1 MVGTQAQQEGIAMS
15 EFGELNIKEYKVGDK
30 IVWKNK
36 AMQEDMAKDGYKGH
50 IVMIVTKVVANSD
63 TERLYALPLNDKRE
77 YRNEYIIKAEK
88 ARLATPEEILAATN
102 YEFDV

>member
-36 AMQEDMAKDGYKGH
+36 AM
-50 IVMIVTKVVANSD
+50 
-63 TERLYALPLNDKRE
+63 
-77 YRNEYIIKAEK
+77 
-88 ARLATPEEILAATN
+88 
-102 YEFDV
+102 